1 MFFRH
6 AAYTGEEPN
15 RYIDFPRHFCHSR
28 LTDRTGETCE
38 ASGPEGSC
46 GSLSLF
52 IPKKE
57 MIRIAKPYK
66 SYDDLLAF
74 LQNDKNL
81 IIENIDAAKHH
92 KVPLWIMVQVLT
104 IGQISHMFDYLNAS
118 VPIKVCNDFH
128 QVTRKDMHSFL
139 SVMTKHRNVCAHS
152 ERFFNYVTKD
162 SITDTPLHTKLHIPK
177 MNWRFQNGNY
187 RTIIS
192 GSNSSCCCPAV
203 HLSVL

>member
-1 MFFRH
+1 MQRCTVANDGTPYFSSFKNNLKHQIFIRMFFRH

-81 IIENIDAAKHH
+81 II
-92 KVPLWIMVQVLT
+92 
-104 IGQISHMFDYLNAS
+104 
-118 VPIKVCNDFH
+118 
-128 QVTRKDMHSFL
+128 
-139 SVMTKHRNVCAHS
+139 
-152 ERFFNYVTKD
+152 
-162 SITDTPLHTKLHIPK
+162 
-177 MNWRFQNGNY
+177 
-187 RTIIS
+187 
-192 GSNSSCCCPAV
+192 
-203 HLSVL
+203 